1 MNPIHEMS
9 DVAQLCGA
17 DYPNVV
23 TVAVDQQYWQD
34 QTADELIWGYF
45 CLEIIRQFEQILLDV
60 VQPMVHGPIH
70 SSIGQE
76 AVAVGAAMA
85 LETNDKITSTH
96 LSLIHI

>member
-34 QTADELIWGYF
+34 QTDDELVWG
-45 CLEIIRQFEQILLDV
+45 
-60 VQPMVHGPIH
+60 
-70 SSIGQE
+70 
-76 AVAVGAAMA
+76 
-85 LETNDKITSTH
+85 
-96 LSLIHI
+96 